1 MTGQLNKAVILARMA
16 DERAAFEQAIAG
28 LNAEQMT
35 VPQVMDTWTIKDILA
50 HITAWE
56 RDLLNWLDM
65 AQRGMTLPIPPGN
78 GWDAYIEEFNACTYA
93 ANRDRPLE
101 DVLAEFDAIY
111 TRLMDELRALPEDP
125 ADPLW
130 AVWEGGQPPW
140 RLLATFYGHYR
151 EHRLPIEA
159 WRRGSMQA

>member
-1 MTGQLNKAVILARMA
+1 MTGQLTKAVILARMA
-16 DERAAFEQAIAG
+16 EERAAFEQTIAG
-28 LNAEQMT
+28 LNATQMT
-35 VPQVMDTWTIKDILA
+35 VPRVMDDWTIKDILA

-56 RDLLNWLDM
+56 RDLLGWLEM
-65 AQRGMTLPIPPGN
+65 AWRGEALPIPPGG
-78 GWDAYIEEFNACTYA
+78 GWDAYIEEFNARTYT

-111 TRLMDELRALPEDP
+111 ARLMDELRALPEDP

-140 RLLATFYGHYR
+140 GLLATFYGHYR

-159 WRRGSMQA
+159 WRRSLLQA